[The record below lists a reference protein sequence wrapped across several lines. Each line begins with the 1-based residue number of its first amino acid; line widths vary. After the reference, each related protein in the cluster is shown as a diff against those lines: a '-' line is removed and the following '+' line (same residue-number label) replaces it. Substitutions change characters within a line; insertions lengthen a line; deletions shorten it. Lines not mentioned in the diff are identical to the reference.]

1 MPSRKAALVGALALA
16 LGLTPL
22 QPVAAAPMAPLPPG
36 LAKAEAGS
44 AVTQVRRYRSFH
56 RHHHHHGHHHG
67 HRGRNLA
74 IGLGIGIIGGI
85 IASEAYRSAPGYYY
99 EDEAYD
105 VPPGSGGDPRALCAQ
120 TFRSFEWNTG
130 LYTTYAGE
138 KRLCP
143 YLR

>member
-1 MPSRKAALVGALALA
+1 MPSRKAAFSGTLALA

-22 QPVAAAPMAPLPPG
+22 QPVAATPMAPLPPG
-36 LAKAEAGS
+36 LAKAEAGGV
-44 AVTQVRRYRSFH
+44 VTEVRRNRSH
-56 RHHHHHGHHHG
+56 GRHGHHHHHHHHR

-85 IASEAYRSAPGYYY
+85 IASEAYGSAPGYY
-99 EDEAYD
+99 EDEVYD
-105 VPPGSGGDPRALCAQ
+105 VPPDSGDPRALCAQ

-138 KRLCP
+138 KRPCP

>member
-1 MPSRKAALVGALALA
+1 MPSRKAALIGALALA
-16 LGLTPL
+16 LALTPL

-44 AVTQVRRYRSFH
+44 PVTQVRRYRSFH
-56 RHHHHHGHHHG
+56 GRHGHHHHG
-67 HRGRNLA
+67 HRGRNLG

-85 IASEAYRSAPGYYY
+85 IASEAYRSAPGYVY
-99 EDEAYD
+99 EDDVYD
-105 VPPGSGGDPRALCAQ
+105 LPPDYSGDPRELCAQ